1 MRTIPWAS
9 PSYRI
14 VRGRQVRNHR
24 EWAAE
29 KRNPTSEAH
38 YDGITALENSPPLSF
53 RVPFRFRVNYVSE
66 NTSAQNAHQP
76 PTDNTR
82 TDADLLRAR
91 RETKNCREWAAEK
104 RNPTS
109 EAHYDGTFP
118 TTSRTTTND
127 NGIRQLTA
135 EIWDQGKRSGVQ
147 PDSRASR
154 FWTNLVPDQGKC
166 FFRCRPRRQQQ
177 KHSRRGPTHADQ
189 TTTHKTQQQP

>member
-1 MRTIPWAS
+1 
-9 PSYRI
+9 
-14 VRGRQVRNHR
+14 
-24 EWAAE
+24 
-29 KRNPTSEAH
+29 
-38 YDGITALENSPPLSF
+38 LSF

-66 NTSAQNAHQP
+66 NTSAHNAHQP

-91 RETKNCREWAAEK
+91 LKTKNCREWAAEK

-135 EIWDQGKRSGVQ
+135 EIWDQGKELSSKSKKARTV
-147 PDSRASR
+147 
-154 FWTNLVPDQGKC
+154 TV
-166 FFRCRPRRQQQ
+166 
-177 KHSRRGPTHADQ
+177 
-189 TTTHKTQQQP
+189 